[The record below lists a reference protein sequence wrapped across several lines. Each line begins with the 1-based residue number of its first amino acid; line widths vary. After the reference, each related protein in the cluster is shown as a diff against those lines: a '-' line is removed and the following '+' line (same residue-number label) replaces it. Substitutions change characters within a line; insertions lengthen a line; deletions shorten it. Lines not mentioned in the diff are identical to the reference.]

1 MLIYLTAVKVVG
13 NSSLELTFNDGTS
26 KRVNLRPMLW
36 GEIFEPLRDPAYF
49 AQVQLNEW
57 TVYWPN
63 GADFAP
69 EALYQLE
76 PELEQSVKA

>member
-1 MLIYLTAVKVVG
+1 MIYVTKVQVVG
-13 NSSLELTFNDGTS
+13 PNSLLLTYNDGLV
-26 KRVNLRPMLW
+26 KPVNLRRMLW
-36 GEIFEPLRDPAYF
+36 GEIFEHLRDLDYF

-69 EALYQLE
+69 EFLYQME
-76 PELEQSVKA
+76 PEPSPLVKA